1 MTEHEL
7 VIAGGGIS
15 GLYCAKRLA
24 DAGHRVL
31 ILETASDRWGGR
43 IETEELD
50 GFIAEMG
57 PMRFE
62 PTLQPRFAALCAEM
76 GVSLKDFAGPAA
88 EGITA
93 VDADLPPEEQG
104 LNSLQLL
111 RRGIMLIMGRAP
123 DDQAWI
129 DALTE
134 ADYMRLRKHAQLHG
148 QPLWATGFWNA
159 LSAQGVLSHRALV
172 KLRDTGTFYH
182 MIPENL
188 NAIEWI
194 IWWLRALKTVGAQLA
209 TIEGGSAR
217 LSEGLLADLRR
228 HPNVTLAGGHT
239 LLGFRPLGLGHST
252 LALDVRTQSGVAQL
266 TAERLILALPR
277 WPLVKLAGHLPHH
290 VAEQLDSVNGFPML
304 KVFFVSNAP
313 WWDYDQPPQQH
324 ANCMPTREVHYF
336 RRPRGAD
343 VDGHGMVLLYMDR
356 PSTEFWRHY
365 VTDTD
370 RHDRAEVDQNA
381 RIVDA
386 FALFVARDVKR
397 ALEAG
402 AGVGTGTEG
411 GDPGLQLTERARQ
424 VFGHLTLAEAT
435 AHVRQSIVTYGIRDW
450 ARAPY
455 GAANHG
461 WQPGVRS
468 WKVMESFKAFDFGS
482 GARNVHIVG
491 EAYSDYQGFI
501 EGALNSAE
509 LALATIPLPYGERVR
524 FVDPATAGDDAAAA
538 G

>member
-1 MTEHEL
+1 MTPHDI
-7 VIAGGGIS
+7 VIAGGGVS
-15 GLYCAKRLA
+15 GLYCALRLA
-24 DAGHRVL
+24 DAGHRILVL
-31 ILETASDRWGGR
+31 EAAADRWGGR
-43 IETEELD
+43 IETEDMD
-50 GFIAEMG
+50 GFIAEYG

-62 PTLQPRFAALCAEM
+62 PTLQPRFAALCAELAV
-76 GVSLKDFAGPAA
+76 GLVDFSGPSADQLA
-88 EGITA
+88 T
-93 VDADLPPEEQG
+93 DDTDLPEAERG

-111 RRGIMLIMGRAP
+111 KRGILLIMGRTGPDA

-148 QPLWATGFWNA
+148 QPLWDMGFWNA
-159 LSAQGVLSHRALV
+159 LSAQGILSHRALV

-188 NAIEWI
+188 NAAEWI
-194 IWWLRALKTVGAQLA
+194 IWWLRALKTVGQQLA
-209 TIEGGSAR
+209 SIAGGSAR
-217 LSEGLLADLRR
+217 LTEGLLARLRS
-228 HPNVTLAGGHT
+228 HANVTLAGGHK
-239 LLGFRPLGLGHST
+239 LLGLRPVELGKRT
-252 LALDVRTQSGVAQL
+252 LELDVLTQNGPVKL
-266 TAERLILALPR
+266 RAERLVLALPR
-277 WPLVKLAGHLPHH
+277 LPLLKLTRHLPEHI
-290 VAEQLDSVNGFPML
+290 ASQLDSVNGFPML

-313 WWDYDQPPQQH
+313 WWSHGQAPQQY
-324 ANCMPTREVHYF
+324 ANCMPTREIHYF
-336 RRPRGAD
+336 RRAPEAD
-343 VDGHGMVLLYMDR
+343 ADGHGMVLLYMDR

-365 VTDTD
+365 VIDGD

-397 ALEAG
+397 STESG
-402 AGVGTGTEG
+402 AGTPLKLTDHARRIF
-411 GDPGLQLTERARQ
+411 GDMS
-424 VFGHLTLAEAT
+424 LAET
-435 AHVRQSIVTYGIRDW
+435 SRYIRDSVITYGIRDW

-468 WKVMESFKAFDFGS
+468 WKVMDAFKAFDFGS
-482 GARNVHIVG
+482 GARNLHIVG

-509 LALATIPLPYGERVR
+509 LALATVPAQP
-524 FVDPATAGDDAAAA
+524 VDEAAQEPSL
-538 G
+538 GLS

>member
-1 MTEHEL
+1 MNTSDI
-7 VIAGGGIS
+7 VIAGGGIA
-15 GLYCAKRLA
+15 GLYCARRLA
-24 DAGHRVL
+24 DAGQRILVL
-31 ILETASDRWGGR
+31 EASSDRWGGR
-43 IETEELD
+43 IETEDLD

-62 PTLQPRFAALCAEM
+62 PTLQPRFAGLCADL
-76 GVSLKDFAGPAA
+76 GVELVDFAGPTADGVVAPDA
-88 EGITA
+88 ELT
-93 VDADLPPEEQG
+93 PEEQG

-111 RRGIMLIMGRAP
+111 KRGIMLVMGRDP

-129 DALTE
+129 DGLTE
-134 ADYMRLRKHAQLHG
+134 ADYGRLRKHAQLHG

-159 LSAQGVLSHRALV
+159 LSAQGILSHRALV

-188 NAIEWI
+188 NAAEWI
-194 IWWLRALKTVGAQLA
+194 IWWLRALKTVGQQLA
-209 TIEGGSAR
+209 TIAGGSAR
-217 LSEGLLADLRR
+217 LTEGLLARLRA

-239 LLGFRPLGLGHST
+239 LAGFRPTGLGESD
-252 LALDVRTQSGVAQL
+252 LALDVHTNGTTIRL
-266 TAERLILALPR
+266 TTRRLVLAMPR
-277 WPLVKLAGHLPHH
+277 LPLVKLAHQLPEHI
-290 VAEQLDSVNGFPML
+290 ASQLDSVNGFPML

-324 ANCMPTREVHYF
+324 ANCMPTREIHYF
-336 RRPRGAD
+336 RRPRDAD
-343 VDGHGMVLLYMDR
+343 RDGHGMVLLYMDT
-356 PSTEFWRHY
+356 PATEFWRHY
-365 VTDTD
+365 VIDTE
-370 RHDRAEVDQNA
+370 RHDRAELDQNG

-397 ALEAG
+397 SLDGQASDR
-402 AGVGTGTEG
+402 VR
-411 GDPGLQLTERARQ
+411 LTENARK
-424 VFGHLTLAEAT
+424 VFDHMTLAEAT
-435 AHVRQSIVTYGIRDW
+435 AYIRNSIITYGLRDW

-468 WKVMESFKAFDFGS
+468 WKVMDAFKAFDFGS
-482 GARNVHIVG
+482 GAKNVHIVG

-509 LALATIPLPYGERVR
+509 LALATIPAPL
-524 FVDPATAGDDAAAA
+524 DASPETE